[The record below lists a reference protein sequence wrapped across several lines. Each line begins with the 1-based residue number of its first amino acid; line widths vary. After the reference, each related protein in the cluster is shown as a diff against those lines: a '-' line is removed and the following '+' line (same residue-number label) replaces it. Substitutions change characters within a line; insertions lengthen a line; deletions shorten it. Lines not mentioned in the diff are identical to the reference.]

1 MAAPTEGSAPF
12 RPRARLIRLLGD
24 ELISDEVMALVE
36 LAKNAFDADA
46 RKVLITL
53 HLSDNPATAYI
64 EICDDG
70 VGMDLDTLL
79 HAWLEPATEHKRQGG
94 RKRRTALG
102 RYPLGEKGVGRF
114 AADKLG
120 TEMELVTRGCG
131 ESQEIRL
138 AIRWDQF
145 DTGKYLDEIVNTW
158 EVRVPQVFPG
168 CTHGTRIRLAQLR
181 TPWDVARVTR
191 VRDGLARLV
200 SPFSTAHDFHVHLIC
215 EAYKDQSGLISND
228 ILKHAPYSLIG
239 RVDETGQLSIENHT
253 CETMD
258 LRQTAPEQFVKDRQL
273 RRPWCGPFRI
283 MLFVWDLD
291 NTGLRRAAVDRK
303 LRDTLKRLSG
313 VSIYRDGFRVWPYG
327 APGDDWLELNQRR
340 VNNPTMRVSTNQI
353 VGIVEIDQEQ
363 NPDLRDR
370 TSREGLIDTPA
381 FHDLKALILGALT
394 WLEEQRFT
402 TRKDDI
408 ELKTDNGKTDTVLQ
422 AIQQFRNHASQGAT
436 RGPSLD
442 RIAALYDQQRKIQSA
457 REERLMQLASTG
469 LITEQ
474 IVTEIARTVSATDT
488 ALRVARNVARQP
500 AVPPQILESLE
511 HIESQLYLLGEQLD
525 AMQPLYAARA
535 QNQERLD
542 VRTMIQHTAMVFAF
556 SLQQVGARLTF
567 KAPRPLTVR
576 MVRAHLLQII
586 VGLFDN
592 AIYWLKL
599 APADRRPEIRVQL
612 SYNPPGFIF
621 ADSGPGVRPEVRDR
635 IFQPFFTGKKDGHGL
650 GLYLVK
656 TILERYRFSIELVE
670 EPILLAGANFR
681 VILGKLPGR
690 DEQAMRTE

>member
-1 MAAPTEGSAPF
+1 
-12 RPRARLIRLLGD
+12 
-24 ELISDEVMALVE
+24 MALVE
-36 LAKNAFDADA
+36 LAKNAFDADS
-46 RKVLITL
+46 REVTITL
-53 HLSDNPATAYI
+53 HHPDNPEAAYI

-120 TEMELVTRGCG
+120 TEMELVTRARGKQ
-131 ESQEIRL
+131 QEIRL
-138 AIRWDQF
+138 AICWDQF

-158 EVRVPQVFPG
+158 EVCVPEVFKG
-168 CTHGTRIRLAQLR
+168 DTHGTRIRLARLR
-181 TPWDVARVTR
+181 TPWDITRVTR

-200 SPFSTAHDFHVHLIC
+200 SPFSTSHDFHVNLIC
-215 EAYKDQSGLISND
+215 EAYPDQSGPISND
-228 ILKHAPYSLIG
+228 LLKHAPYSLIG
-239 RVDETGQLSIENHT
+239 RVDTAGLLSIENHS
-253 CETMD
+253 CEAID
-258 LRQTAPEQFVKDRQL
+258 LRQTAPEQFMKDRKL
-273 RRPWCGPFRI
+273 RMPLCGPFRI
-283 MLFVWDLD
+283 MLFLWDLD
-291 NTGLRRAAVDRK
+291 NTGLRRAAVDRR
-303 LRDTLKRLSG
+303 LRETLKRLSG
-313 VSIYRDGFRVWPYG
+313 VSIYRDGFRVWSYG
-327 APGDDWLELNQRR
+327 TPGDDWLELNQRR

-353 VGIVEIDQEQ
+353 VGIVEINQEY

-381 FHDLKALILGALT
+381 FHDLKALVLGALS
-394 WLEEQRFT
+394 WLEEQRFAV
-402 TRKDDI
+402 RKGDV
-408 ELKTDNGKTDTVLQ
+408 EFKTDNEQTDPVLE
-422 AIQQFRNHASQGAT
+422 AIHQLRHQTPHGEARVPCLDHIAT
-436 RGPSLD
+436 
-442 RIAALYDQQRKIQSA
+442 LYEQQRKTQRA

-474 IVTEIARTVSATDT
+474 IVTEIARTVSAADT
-488 ALRVARNVARQP
+488 TIRVARNITRHH
-500 AVPPQILESLE
+500 AVPPQLLESLG

-525 AMQPLYAARA
+525 AMQPLYAEGA

-556 SLQQVGARLTF
+556 SLQQVGARLTL
-567 KAPRPLTVR
+567 KAPGPLTVR
-576 MVRAHLLQII
+576 MVRAHLLQIL

-592 AIYWLKL
+592 ALHWLKL
-599 APADRRPEIRVQL
+599 APEDRHPEIRVQL

-621 ADSGPGVRPEVRDR
+621 ADNGPGVRPEVRDR

-656 TILERYRFSIELVE
+656 TVLEKYRFSIELVE
-670 EPILLAGANFR
+670 EPLLLAGANFR
-681 VILGKLPGR
+681 VILGKLP
-690 DEQAMRTE
+690 